1 MNTINEL
8 RYVDNRV
15 RAINK
20 EARDKGDKY
29 LLRVK
34 TIKKIRYDKNNTNNR
49 IENINKNP
57 TEEETDD
64 FFKRVKYRKARIKY
78 TADGEEIEYYSDS
91 SSNSSQDNQ
100 KSISQLEKIFQRRR
114 LQYVSALNSGK
125 IKRVN
130 VSKLYE
136 YGIVFNEASGKYERQ
151 NPICPRDDPVNKL
164 IKDNEDIWTEKFRPD
179 IIIQNAIDD
188 KIKKN
193 PELKNLSKKCLFTTG
208 FNPESILLTAIAL
221 KRNKMKNK
229 NKKDKQEAEC

>member
-1 MNTINEL
+1 MNTINEI

-15 RAINK
+15 RASNP

-29 LLRVK
+29 LLNVK
-34 TIKKIRYDKNNTNNR
+34 TKKKIRYDKINNNKTS
-49 IENINKNP
+49 IINKNQ
-57 TEEETDD
+57 TDEENDD
-64 FFKRVKYRKARIKY
+64 FFKRVKYKKSRVKY

-136 YGIVFNEASGKYERQ
+136 YGIVFNEATGKYERQ
-151 NPICPRDDPVNKL
+151 NEICPINDPVNKL
-164 IKDNEDIWTEKFRPD
+164 IRDNEDMWTDRFRPD

-221 KRNKMKNK
+221 KKNKMKNK
-229 NKKDKQEAEC
+229 NNKDKQEDE